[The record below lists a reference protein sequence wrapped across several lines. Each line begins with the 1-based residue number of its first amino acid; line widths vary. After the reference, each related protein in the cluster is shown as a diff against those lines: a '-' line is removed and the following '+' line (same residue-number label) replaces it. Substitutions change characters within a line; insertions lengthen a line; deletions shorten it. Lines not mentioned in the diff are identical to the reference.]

1 MTPMCKK
8 VQFSRLVLAL
18 FSYTPAPS
26 PGLSCSFVFT
36 KVCITFFFLQT
47 TNKPH
52 FTVLV
57 YEVCDF
63 QKILPLQ
70 YCIELYERQMYTI
83 AVKKWRPVLPW
94 KSRAPLLNHK
104 HSGGSAGGLP
114 TTRSHVIRR
123 CRSRHPNPLLILT
136 CIDLCARKGK
146 GQRSPLCVR

>member
-52 FTVLV
+52 FSVLV

-70 YCIELYERQMYTI
+70 YCIELYET
-83 AVKKWRPVLPW
+83 VLNCM
-94 KSRAPLLNHK
+94 KEKCTLS
-104 HSGGSAGGLP
+104 
-114 TTRSHVIRR
+114 
-123 CRSRHPNPLLILT
+123 
-136 CIDLCARKGK
+136 
-146 GQRSPLCVR
+146 Q